1 MSSNPAN
8 SKRARHRRALANQTG
23 APPLSSTL
31 FVQLTPSAP
40 SKIHRRLS
48 HKDRALLLLEELRE
62 SPGGKAI
69 IKLLAD
75 EHITITEYDSIV
87 LRSRVVAETAR
98 EDIA

>member
-8 SKRARHRRALANQTG
+8 SKRARQRRALAHQTG

-48 HKDRALLLLEELRE
+48 HKDRALLLIDELRE

-98 EDIA
+98 EAIA

>member
-1 MSSNPAN
+1 
-8 SKRARHRRALANQTG
+8 L
-23 APPLSSTL
+23 
-31 FVQLTPSAP
+31 
-40 SKIHRRLS
+40 I
-48 HKDRALLLLEELRE
+48 EELRE

-98 EDIA
+98 EAIA